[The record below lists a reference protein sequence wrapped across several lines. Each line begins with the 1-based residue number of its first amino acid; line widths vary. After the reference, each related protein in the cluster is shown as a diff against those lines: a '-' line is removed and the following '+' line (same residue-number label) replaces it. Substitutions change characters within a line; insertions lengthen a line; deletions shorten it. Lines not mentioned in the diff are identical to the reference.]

1 MSGVHE
7 SFRDHGVQKTASDR
21 SFGIVFAVVFGLIA
35 AAQWYFN
42 RPEWAFGLGCASAAF
57 LAAALIFPRILAPMN
72 WGWTRFGLLLHKVT
86 NPIILGAIFFLV
98 CTPMGVVMRLFG
110 FDPLRTKLDPSADS
124 YWIDRDPPGP
134 APDTMPNQF

>member
-1 MSGVHE
+1 MTGVHE
-7 SFRDHGVQKTASDR
+7 SFRDHGGQKTASDR
-21 SFGIVFAVVFGLIA
+21 SFGIVFAVVFGVIA
-35 AAQWYFN
+35 AAQWYFD
-42 RPEWAFGLGCASAAF
+42 RPEWAVGLGCASAAF
-57 LAAALIFPRILAPMN
+57 LAAALIVPKILAPMN
-72 WGWTRFGLLLHKVT
+72 WVWTRFGLLLHKVT

>member
-35 AAQWYFN
+35 AAQWYFD
-42 RPEWAFGLGCASAAF
+42 RTEWAFGLGCASAAF
-57 LAAALIFPRILAPMN
+57 LAAALIFPRVLAPMN
-72 WGWTRFGLLLHKVT
+72 WVWTRFGLLLHKVT

-134 APDTMPNQF
+134 APDTMSNQF